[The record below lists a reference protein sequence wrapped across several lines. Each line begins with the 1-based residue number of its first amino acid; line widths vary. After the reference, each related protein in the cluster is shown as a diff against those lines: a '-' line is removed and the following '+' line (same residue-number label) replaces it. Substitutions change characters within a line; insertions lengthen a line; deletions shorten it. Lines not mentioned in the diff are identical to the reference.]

1 MSKSQKQKNQSM
13 IDNSQDS
20 SKSKHGFN
28 QVGNSGTQP
37 GIKDTKGKR

>member
-1 MSKSQKQKNQSM
+1 MSKNQKQKNQSM
-13 IDNSQDS
+13 VDNSQDS

-28 QVGNSGTQP
+28 QSNPGTQP